1 MAEQQVSLEG
11 LPEPVARAIEV
22 AVRLARTLTGNV
34 GRERRPTAELPK
46 WNLGVKGT
54 LRRAEIYDDRG

>member
-22 AVRLARTLTGNV
+22 AVRLCGTLTGNV
-34 GRERRPTAELPK
+34 GRERRPIAELPK
-46 WNLGVKGT
+46 WNLDVKGT
-54 LRRAEIYDDRG
+54 LRCAEIYNDRD